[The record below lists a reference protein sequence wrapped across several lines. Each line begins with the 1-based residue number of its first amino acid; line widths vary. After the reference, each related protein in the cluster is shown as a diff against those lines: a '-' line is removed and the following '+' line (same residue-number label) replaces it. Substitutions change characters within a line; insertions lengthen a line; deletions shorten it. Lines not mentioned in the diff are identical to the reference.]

1 MKNSL
6 RVASVLGLA
15 ATGLVLQVSGA
26 SALSC
31 VDPTEWYAD
40 AEHVFVGSVADVDGS
55 RIAFEVREVWQGDD
69 LAERVWLRR
78 AQGMDVWYE
87 FSVEG
92 EVEEGYSSPR
102 QYVVAVQ
109 EDLVVSPCGLAPV
122 DGSGYGVPGA
132 DSPRPP
138 VLSGEGGVEPEP
150 SMAPVAVGG
159 VGVIGAGALGALW
172 WRRRRA

>member
-1 MKNSL
+1 MKNSV
-6 RVASVLGLA
+6 RVASALVLTG
-15 ATGLVLQVSGA
+15 TGLVLGAPGA

-31 VDPTEWYAD
+31 VDPTQWFPS
-40 AEHVFVGSVADVDGS
+40 AEHVFVGRVVDVDGS
-55 RIAFEVREVWQGDD
+55 RIAFEVREVWLGDD

-92 EVEEGYSSPR
+92 EVEGYSSPR

-122 DGSGYGVPGA
+122 DDNGYGVPGA

-138 VLSGEGGVEPEP
+138 VVGGEDGVEGEQ
-150 SMAPVAVGG
+150 SMAPLAAGG
-159 VGVIGAGALGALW
+159 AGVIGAASLAALW
-172 WRRRRA
+172 WRRRA